1 MGLLDKLKPQ
11 PRWKHADPTVRLEAV
26 RELEDAAE
34 LAGLAEG
41 DPDARV
47 RRAAIARIAD
57 PALLGRLAATD
68 ADAEAKDRAADRL
81 LALSMAG
88 PDEATALAAT
98 RALADP
104 RRLSALARS
113 DAPEAVR
120 AEALSR
126 TTDSR
131 ALSSV
136 ARHAK
141 HEATALAALERVTD
155 AAEILDVA
163 LNAEHKDVALR
174 AFDRIIGER
183 GTGGPA
189 SESGSTDLA
198 LLKSIET
205 RAQQKAVSKR
215 AKVMIQDIEEAEAA
229 RRVAEEARRRQE
241 ASLCERLERIA
252 DGADASSMRAE
263 LARLTEEWR
272 GLEGPHDAAAQRFA
286 QATANVQAAI
296 GRRERADEEA
306 AELARRRAE
315 VIATR
320 DALCQRVETLDGD
333 DSLEQLSPIEEEWR
347 SLMPL
352 AGDGPEADRLA
363 ERFAQAV
370 AACRKRHEMGAKL
383 ADTRER
389 LTALVA
395 EAESL
400 PSNHDAGAAATRW
413 QALSREARGLT
424 AVLSD
429 AERPA
434 PDVAERLSAV
444 EAAFAARDSARRDA
458 LVKAQQDV
466 VAQLVRL
473 AERAKRAAEAET
485 VTLREGDRLMR
496 DIGAGLEAVGKIESS
511 REIEDATRRLR
522 EMQEQVAP
530 RVRELREMDDWR
542 RFANAQRQEQLI
554 AMAEAIVKS
563 LKADEE
569 AAKTTDLAAT
579 ARALRELHAKWQ
591 EVAEAPRQSAQRLW
605 DRFRTATDFIRS
617 RCEGFFAQQR
627 EERGANLERKT
638 SIVVEAEALA
648 ASADWVKATSRFEAL
663 QKAWQE
669 LGPVPR
675 DAGRELAQRFRTACN
690 SFFARRRED
699 LASRKKVWADNL
711 ARKEALCERAE
722 ALVESTDWE
731 SAAAELKRMQAE
743 WKTVGP
749 VRRNK
754 SEVVWER
761 FRAAADRFFER
772 FHNRHQIAL
781 ASKLA
786 DREALVVELEAVA
799 AGDAASTPD
808 GLAVRVQEMRTTWN
822 RSVPIPSADIRP
834 LIERWQDALTR
845 VVATWPGAFAGTD
858 LDPAAVRTRMEKLIA
873 RVEHVLGDDAQ
884 ETARDLTPTEM
895 LAQRLRSA
903 LASNAMGGRAS
914 EDTKWR
920 AAADT
925 VKDAQSAWQ
934 RLGPTNDPE
943 ARALEAKFREVCRRV
958 MDRAKRHSAPHSHS
972 SQAPRRPSSPQGQ
985 GHHTPVMA

>member
-26 RELEDAAE
+26 RELDDAAE
-34 LAGLAEG
+34 LGGLAEG

-57 PALLGRLAATD
+57 PAVLGRIAAAD

-81 LALSMAG
+81 LALAMAG
-88 PDEATALAAT
+88 PDDATALAAT
-98 RALADP
+98 QALADP

-113 DAPEAVR
+113 DAAESVR
-120 AEALSR
+120 AAALAG
-126 TTDSR
+126 TTDPR
-131 ALSSV
+131 ALSSI

-141 HEATALAALERVTD
+141 HEATALAALDRVTD
-155 AAEILDVA
+155 TADILDIA
-163 LNAEHKDVALR
+163 LNAEQKDIAVA
-174 AFDRIIGER
+174 AFDRIAPSLR
-183 GTGGPA
+183 
-189 SESGSTDLA
+189 DLA
-198 LLKSIET
+198 QLKSIES

-215 AKVMIQDIEEAEAA
+215 ARVMIQEIEEAEAA
-229 RRVAEEARRRQE
+229 RRAAEEARRRHE
-241 ASLCERLERIA
+241 TSLCESTERLA
-252 DGADASSMRAE
+252 DGTDISAMRAD
-263 LARLTEEWR
+263 LARLTDEWR
-272 GLEGPHDAAAQRFA
+272 GLDVTDDAAVRRFT
-286 QATANVQAAI
+286 QATSNVQTAI
-296 GRRERADEEA
+296 TRRERADEEA

-315 VIATR
+315 AIATR
-320 DALCQRVETLDGD
+320 DALCQRVETLDGE
-333 DSLEQLSPIEEEWR
+333 DSLEQLTPIEEEWR

-352 AGDGPEADRLA
+352 VGDGPEADRLA

-370 AACRKRHEMGAKL
+370 AACRKRHEMGARL
-383 ADTRER
+383 AETRER
-389 LTALVA
+389 LTALVT
-395 EAESL
+395 EAEGL
-400 PSNHDAGAAATRW
+400 PSNDDAGGAATRW
-413 QALSREARGLT
+413 QSLAREARGLT
-424 AVLSD
+424 ALLAD
-429 AERPA
+429 ALRPE
-434 PDVAERLSAV
+434 PELAERLSTV
-444 EAAFAARDSARRDA
+444 ETAFAARDAARREA
-458 LVKAQQDV
+458 LIKAQQDV
-466 VAQLVRL
+466 VGQLVRL

-485 VTLREGDRLMR
+485 ITLREGDRLMR
-496 DIGAGLEAVGKIESS
+496 DIGAGLDAIAKVDGS
-511 REIEDATRRLR
+511 RDIDDAAKRLR
-522 EMQEQVAP
+522 ELQEQVAP

-569 AAKTTDLAAT
+569 ASKTPDLAAT

-648 ASADWVKATSRFEAL
+648 ASTDWMKATSRFEAL

-690 SFFARRRED
+690 TFFARRRED

-711 ARKEALCERAE
+711 EKKEALCARAE

-731 SAAAELKRMQAE
+731 NAAAELKRMQAE
-743 WKTVGP
+743 WKTIGP

-786 DREALVVELEAVA
+786 DREALVVELEALA
-799 AGDAASTPD
+799 GGDAATVPD
-808 GLAVRVQEMRTTWN
+808 GLAAKVQELRTTWN
-822 RSVPIPSADIRP
+822 RSVPIPSADVRP
-834 LIERWQDALTR
+834 LMDRWQTALTG
-845 VVATWPGAFAGTD
+845 VVATWPAAFAGTD

-873 RVEHVLGDDAQ
+873 RVEALLGEDAD
-884 ETARDLTPTEM
+884 EPARDLSPTELM
-895 LAQRLRSA
+895 AQRLRSA

-914 EDTKWR
+914 EDAKWR
-920 AAADT
+920 AASDT
-925 VKDAQSAWQ
+925 VKDAQSAWL
-934 RLGPTNDPE
+934 RLGPTSDPA
-943 ARALEAKFREVCRRV
+943 ARALEARFRDVCRRV
-958 MDRAKRHSAPHSHS
+958 MDHAKRHSTPHS
-972 SQAPRRPSSPQGQ
+972 SQGARRPTPQGQ
-985 GHHTPVMA
+985 GRHTPAMV